1 VRELRTPREAT
12 DENAVP
18 VDGVPLTDLGDH
30 EPQRFVLAVLEV
42 LVSV

>member
-1 VRELRTPREAT
+1 MRELRTSREAA

-18 VDGVPLTDLGDH
+18 VDGVPLTDLCDH
-30 EPQRFVLAVLEV
+30 QPQRFVLAVPEV